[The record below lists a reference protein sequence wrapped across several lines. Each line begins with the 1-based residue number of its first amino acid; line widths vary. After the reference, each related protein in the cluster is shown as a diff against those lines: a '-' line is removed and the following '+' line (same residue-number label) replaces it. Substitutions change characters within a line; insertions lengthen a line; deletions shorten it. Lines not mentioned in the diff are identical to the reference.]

1 MPTTLLSST
10 ILQPGINVL
19 TPVSGV
25 TRYLVLHFKGETV
38 ANSAYR
44 GDMLLCNLLPLEP
57 LLPDCVVVS
66 FRQTVFYGTIYIDAW
81 LKDQPDSVQFWV
93 PPSSNAPGR
102 TLETYYFS

>member
-1 MPTTLLSST
+1 MALILLSST

-19 TPVSGV
+19 AAMSITN
-25 TRYLVLHFKGETV
+25 RYLLLHFKGEAV

-44 GDMLLCNLLPLEP
+44 GDMLLCSSQSVEP
-57 LLPDCVVVS
+57 LLPDCVVVTL
-66 FRQTVFYGTIYIDAW
+66 RQTVFYGNVYIDAYRYE
-81 LKDQPDSVQFWV
+81 QPSSVQFWV